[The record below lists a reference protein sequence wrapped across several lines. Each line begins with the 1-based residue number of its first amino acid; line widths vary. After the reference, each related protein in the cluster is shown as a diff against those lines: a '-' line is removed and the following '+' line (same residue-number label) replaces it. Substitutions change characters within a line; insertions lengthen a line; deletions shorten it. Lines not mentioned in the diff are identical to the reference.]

1 MNGKEGERVNLTRD
15 QSLGTP
21 GMDATNS
28 NHNNNKRR
36 MVRTILTLV
45 YILKIIYIPL
55 PSSPLHTHT
64 PHAQD
69 PLLNWCR
76 ASSESSVTR
85 EGVFVGAEL
94 VTWVMS
100 VGEVGKEEGR
110 GVCEG
115 LLRLGVLQRVGSGE
129 EGELFSSGARY
140 TWTGEVVSHDL
151 IMSAYRT

>member
-15 QSLGTP
+15 HSLGTP

-36 MVRTILTLV
+36 MVRTILV
-45 YILKIIYIPL
+45 YLEDNIYTPPL
-55 PSSPLHTHT
+55 LPPPHTHT

-151 IMSAYRT
+151 IMSAYRA